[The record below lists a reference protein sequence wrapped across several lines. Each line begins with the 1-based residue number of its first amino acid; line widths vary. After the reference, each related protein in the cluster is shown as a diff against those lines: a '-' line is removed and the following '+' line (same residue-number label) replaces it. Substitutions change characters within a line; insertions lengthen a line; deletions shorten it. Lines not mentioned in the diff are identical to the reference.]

1 MSGHCNLSTELSVE
15 RLAALSPAKRALFER
30 LQGGPVD
37 DTQATQTQIARRKV
51 EEPAPL
57 SFAQERLWFLDQLE
71 PNNPFYNVPIATRIQ
86 GDLDGEL
93 LEAALRSVI
102 VRHDALRTLF
112 RAVDGQPQQ
121 VVSPD
126 CDFRLARIDLSVCT
140 PEARQQQLD
149 QITVAEALAP
159 FCLER
164 GPLVRG
170 TLIRLAADEHVLLLT
185 LHHIIC
191 DGWSMAVLRDEVA
204 AFYAA
209 AILKQPAQ
217 LRPLPLQYADFAAW
231 QRGPGHGLA
240 GERHLRYWREQLADR
255 PGPLA
260 LPLDHP
266 RPAMQTY
273 GGGVRRCRV
282 GGCLLHALRGLAAE
296 ENATLCMVLMAAFQV
311 LLARLCQER
320 DVCVGTPIANR
331 SRPELERLIGF
342 FANTLVI
349 RGRLEENP
357 SFRTFVAQLR
367 ATMLSAYAHQDLP
380 FSQLVEDLQPT
391 RDLSRTPLAQVMFVL
406 QNIPVRSRQIAGL
419 TITDTTFDHAPLS
432 NFDLTLNVDEHAD
445 RLDLSLV
452 YNTDLFDSA
461 TIERMLGAY
470 ETLLGEAVAD
480 SDVCVFDL
488 PILTARNRHML
499 LEVWND
505 TEVPFSHDRCIHE
518 LFAEQARRSPNAV
531 AVLCEGSQLTYGELD
546 RLSNRLARYL
556 IDQGAQVD
564 TCVGVC
570 LERSPALIT
579 TLLGILKSG
588 AAFLPIDPHYPESR
602 RAAMIDDARVSLLV
616 TDSET
621 AATLPPG
628 PYRTILLDV
637 DAPRITAASD
647 APQSETTAGPLNV
660 AYVIYTSGSTGQ
672 AKGVEV
678 EHRGLVNHAQAL
690 VEQYGLTTGDRL
702 LQYLSLSF
710 DAAAEEIFPTLASGA
725 TLCLHPAPAELS
737 GRVLLDWSREQGVNI
752 LHLPV
757 PVWSSLVD
765 ELAISGRAPARHLK
779 TVLAGGDIL
788 PAEQLRRWRTAVGTS
803 IRFLFAYGVT
813 EATITSTIFD
823 GTGEMPATSTS
834 VLPIGRAIA
843 NTRLY
848 VLDEFRQPV
857 PVGVAGELYIGGAGV
872 ARGYLRRAELTAER
886 FLADPFATRR
896 GARMYRSG
904 DLVRYLPDGN
914 LEFLGRIDRQVK
926 VRGHR
931 IEPAEI
937 EAALQLHEQVREAIV
952 VAHGAGESK
961 RLAAYV
967 GCAAG
972 SALSDQ
978 DLRAFLAA
986 RLPAPMLPAAIIVMD
1001 RLPRL
1006 TCAKVDVSA
1015 LPTPNWQRTEGQA
1028 VFLEPRDRI
1037 ESTLAQIWQEILG
1050 LECVGVHDNFFELG
1064 GDSIRSIQVIAR
1076 AGAAGLQITPK
1087 QFFQNQTIAQ
1097 LACVAVSAPA
1107 KCAPQGP
1114 VVGPAALLPIQH
1126 EFFAL
1131 ASDDYSFN
1139 NQAIMLSVK
1148 GSVRSES
1155 IDRAVRMLLVH
1166 HDALR
1171 ARFTRS
1177 AEGAWQQDIAP
1188 PEDRPVLSRVD
1199 LAGTPDDDVFQEIES
1214 IAARA
1219 QRTLDLERGPVVQCV
1234 YFDLGPQR
1242 PARLL
1247 LVIHHLVVDAVSWRI
1262 LLFDL
1267 NSLCQQIEADTDP
1280 VLAPKTTSLAEWSRR
1295 LVELADSEEMRKVLP
1310 SWLSDAQPCVQIP
1323 REPSGEDNVYATLA
1337 TVARQLDV
1345 ETTRQLLSEAP
1356 NAYRARPHE
1365 LLVTALAGT
1374 IARFVGKDAVRLN
1387 LEGHGREVL
1396 FDDVDLSRTVGW
1408 FTSLYPITLRLPAHA
1423 RVGERVRAVK
1433 EQLRAVRNGGL
1444 DYGMLRWLPSDP
1456 VVRDRMA
1463 TAPSSE
1469 VCFNY
1474 LGQFDNALQGE
1485 ALFAAAMESTG
1496 SSVSPCTARRHLWEI
1511 IVYVSDGQLHLEW
1524 HYSRA
1529 LHRAETIEQL
1539 ATDYLGELQVLVATS
1554 NSAEASALAPTDFPL
1569 ADVDQADLEALKLLL
1584 GEG

>member
-1 MSGHCNLSTELSVE
+1 MSGQCNLSTALTVE
-15 RLAALSPAKRALFER
+15 RLAALSPAKRALFAR
-30 LQGGPVD
+30 LHGGGPVD
-37 DTQATQTQIARRKV
+37 NSHGQISRRKV
-51 EEPAPL
+51 DEPAPL

-71 PNNPFYNVPIATRIQ
+71 PNNPFYNVPISTRIQ
-86 GDLDGEL
+86 GDLNCGV
-93 LEAALRSVI
+93 LEEALRSVI
-102 VRHDALRTLF
+102 VRHDALRTRF

-121 VVSPD
+121 LVSTE
-126 CDFRLARIDLSVCT
+126 CHFRLTQIDLSDCT
-140 PEARQQQLD
+140 LESRRQRLD
-149 QITVAEALAP
+149 QTTTAEALAP
-159 FCLER
+159 FCLQR

-170 TLIRLAADEHVLLLT
+170 TLIRLAPDEHMLLLT

-209 AILKQPAQ
+209 AILRQPAQ
-217 LRPLPLQYADFAAW
+217 LRPMTLQYSDFAEW
-231 QRGPGHGLA
+231 QRGPGHDLA
-240 GERHLRYWREQLADR
+240 TERHLDYWREQLADR

-266 RPAMQTY
+266 RPAVQTY
-273 GGGVRRCRV
+273 CGGVRRCRV
-282 GGCLLHALRGLAAE
+282 GGRLLNAVRGLAAE

-311 LLARLCQER
+311 LLSRLCRER

-349 RGRLEENP
+349 RGCLEGNP
-357 SFRTFVAQLR
+357 SFRAFVAQLR
-367 ATMLSAYAHQDLP
+367 ETMLSAYAHQDLP
-380 FSQLVEDLQPT
+380 FSQLVEELQPA
-391 RDLSRTPLAQVMFVL
+391 RDLSRTPLVQVMFVL

-419 TITDTTFDHAPLS
+419 TITDTTFDHAPVS
-432 NFDLTLNVDEHAD
+432 TFDLTLNVDEHAD
-445 RLDLSLV
+445 RLDLSLA
-452 YNTDLFDSA
+452 YSTDLFDA
-461 TIERMLGAY
+461 MTIERMLAAY
-470 ETLLGEAVAD
+470 ETLLAGAVAD
-480 SDVCVFDL
+480 ADVCVFDL
-488 PILTARNRHML
+488 PILTAHDRHTL
-499 LEVWND
+499 LEAWND
-505 TEVPFSHDRCIHE
+505 TAVPFAHDRCIHE
-518 LFAEQARRSPNAV
+518 LFVEHARRTPDGV
-531 AVLCEGSQLTYGELD
+531 AVCCEESQLTYSELD
-546 RLSNRLARYL
+546 RASNRLAWHL

-564 TCVGVC
+564 TCIGVC

-579 TLLGILKSG
+579 ALLGILKAG
-588 AAFLPIDPHYPESR
+588 AAYLPIDPHYPESR

-616 TDSET
+616 TDSLT

-628 PYRTILLDV
+628 PYQKILLDV
-637 DAPRITAASD
+637 DAADIAAASD
-647 APQSETTAGPLNV
+647 APLSETTVGPRNV

-690 VEQYGLTTGDRL
+690 VERYGLTAGDSL

-710 DAAAEEIFPTLASGA
+710 DAAAEEIFPALISGA

-765 ELAISGRAPARHLK
+765 ELAISGRETARHLK
-779 TVLAGGDIL
+779 TVLVGGDIV
-788 PAEQLRRWRTAVGTS
+788 PAEQLRRWRTAVGDS

-813 EATITSTIFD
+813 EAAITSTIFEGAGD
-823 GTGEMPATSTS
+823 LPATSTS

-857 PVGVAGELYIGGAGV
+857 PLGVAGELYIGGVGV
-872 ARGYLRRAELTAER
+872 ARGYLRRSELTAER
-886 FLADPFATRR
+886 FLADPFTTCR
-896 GARMYRSG
+896 GERMYRSG
-904 DLVRYLPDGN
+904 DLVRYLPGGD

-937 EAALQLHEQVREAIV
+937 EAALQLHEQVCEAIV

-967 GCAAG
+967 GCAAD
-972 SALSDQ
+972 SALTDQ

-986 RLPAPMLPAAIIVMD
+986 RLPAQMLPAAIVVLD

-1006 TCAKVDVSA
+1006 ACAKVDVSA
-1015 LPTPNWQRTEGQA
+1015 LPPPTWQRTEGQA
-1028 VFLEPRDRI
+1028 DFLEPRDRV

-1050 LECVGVHDNFFELG
+1050 LERVGVHDNFFELG

-1087 QFFQNQTIAQ
+1087 QFFQNQTIAL

-1131 ASDDYSFN
+1131 ASDDYGYN
-1139 NQAIMLSVK
+1139 NQAIVLSVK
-1148 GSVRSES
+1148 GSIRWES

-1171 ARFTRS
+1171 TRFTRS
-1177 AEGAWQQDIAP
+1177 ADDEWQQAIAP
-1188 PEDRPVLSRVD
+1188 PEDCPVLSRVD
-1199 LAGTPDDDVFQEIES
+1199 LTGTTDDDVAHSIES
-1214 IAARA
+1214 AAADA
-1219 QRTLDLERGPVVQCV
+1219 QRTLDLERGPVVRCV

-1267 NSLCQQIEADTDP
+1267 NSLCQQIEAGTEP

-1295 LVELADSEEMRKVLP
+1295 LVERADSEGVRRELP
-1310 SWLSDAQPCVQIP
+1310 SWVSDSKACPPIPCEQTD
-1323 REPSGEDNVYATLA
+1323 EGKLYATLA
-1337 TVARQLDV
+1337 TVGRQLDV
-1345 ETTRQLLSEAP
+1345 ETTRQLLSDAP

-1365 LLVTALAGT
+1365 LLITALVET
-1374 IARFVGKDAVRLN
+1374 VARYVGGDAVRLN
-1387 LEGHGREVL
+1387 LEGHGREGL

-1408 FTSLYPITLRLPAHA
+1408 FTSLYPITLRLPKRAP
-1423 RVGERVRAVK
+1423 VGERVRAIK
-1433 EQLRAVRNGGL
+1433 EQLRAIPNGGL
-1444 DYGMLRWLPSDP
+1444 DYGMLRWLASDP
-1456 VVRDRMA
+1456 TVRNRMA
-1463 TAPSSE
+1463 ATTSGE
-1469 VCFNY
+1469 ICFNY

-1485 ALFAAAMESTG
+1485 ALFAATTESTG
-1496 SSVSPCTARRHLWEI
+1496 PSVSPRTARRHLWEI
-1511 IVYVSDGQLHLEW
+1511 IVYVSDGQLHVEW
-1524 HYSRA
+1524 HFSRT
-1529 LHRAETIEQL
+1529 LHRAETIERL
-1539 ATDYLGELQVLVATS
+1539 ATEYMAELQSLVATS
-1554 NSAEASALAPTDFPL
+1554 GSTETSALAPTDFPL
-1569 ADVDQADLEALKLLL
+1569 AGVDQADLEALKMLL
-1584 GEG
+1584 GDG